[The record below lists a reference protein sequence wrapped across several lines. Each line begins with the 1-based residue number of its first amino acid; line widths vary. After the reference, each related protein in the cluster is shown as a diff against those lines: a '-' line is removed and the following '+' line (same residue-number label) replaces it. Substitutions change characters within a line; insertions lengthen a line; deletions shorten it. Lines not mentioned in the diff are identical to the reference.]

1 MYFDARAAKLLKPG
15 QHLTLDSQPG
25 LRLVC
30 SATRRTWIY
39 RYKSPVDARMRQ
51 VKIGE
56 WPAMSPAAAIV
67 EWEKLRQARD
77 SGRDIAHER
86 RNSRTTARAV
96 SNGEIVPDQI
106 PYTVRRMCDD
116 YLIGHVER
124 HRALKG
130 AKEIRRMFDTMLE
143 PIAHMLP
150 EQVTRS
156 VAFDLINSYAHIPTQ
171 AGKLRTELGAA
182 WTYGHDSGRLGERVP
197 NWWREVMRGRL
208 RSVGRRIDGKTMGT
222 AKRVLT
228 DAEVGELIRWLPNF
242 PALIDD
248 VCTLYLWTCARGAE
262 IVSMEA
268 EEISEEADGL
278 WWTVPHGKTKNV
290 KNESATDLRVP
301 LVGRAEAV
309 VRRRLAVAGRGY
321 LFPSQSGGHVEQ
333 KVISHAVW
341 NRMSY
346 CKSHPQR
353 ERTRLPVEYWAP
365 HDLRRTG
372 RTMLAALGCPME
384 VGESILG
391 HMLPGVE
398 GVYNR
403 HTYDRERREWLLKLS
418 AHLEKCAATPK
429 R

>member
-77 SGRDIAHER
+77 SGRDIANER

-116 YLIGHVER
+116 YLVGHVER

-182 WTYGHDSGRLGERVP
+182 WTYGHDSGRLSEGVP
-197 NWWREVMRGRL
+197 NWWREIMRGRL
-208 RSVGRRIDGKTMGT
+208 RSVGRRIQGKTMGT

-228 DAEVGELIRWLPNF
+228 DVEVGELIRWLPNF
-242 PALIDD
+242 PALVDD
-248 VCTLYLWTCARGAE
+248 VLTLYLWTCARGAE
-262 IVSMEA
+262 IVGMEA

-278 WWTVPHGKTKNV
+278 WWTVPHVKTKNV
-290 KNESATDLRVP
+290 KHEGATDLRVP

-309 VRRRLAVAGRGY
+309 VRRRLAVAGKGY
-321 LFPSQSGGHVEQ
+321 LFPSQTTGHTEQ

-353 ERTRLPVEYWAP
+353 ERARLPVEYWAP

-403 HTYDRERREWLLKLS
+403 HTYDRERREWLLQLS

>member
-1 MYFDARAAKLLKPG
+1 
-15 QHLTLDSQPG
+15 
-25 LRLVC
+25 
-30 SATRRTWIY
+30 
-39 RYKSPVDARMRQ
+39 
-51 VKIGE
+51 
-56 WPAMSPAAAIV
+56 
-67 EWEKLRQARD
+67 
-77 SGRDIAHER
+77 
-86 RNSRTTARAV
+86 
-96 SNGEIVPDQI
+96 
-106 PYTVRRMCDD
+106 
-116 YLIGHVER
+116 
-124 HRALKG
+124 
-130 AKEIRRMFDTMLE
+130 
-143 PIAHMLP
+143 
-150 EQVTRS
+150 
-156 VAFDLINSYAHIPTQ
+156 
-171 AGKLRTELGAA
+171 
-182 WTYGHDSGRLGERVP
+182 
-197 NWWREVMRGRL
+197 MRGRL
-208 RSVGRRIDGKTMGT
+208 RSVGRRIQGKMMGT

-228 DAEVGELIRWLPNF
+228 DVEVGELIRWLPNF
-242 PALIDD
+242 PALVDD

-290 KNESATDLRVP
+290 KNEGATDLRVP

-321 LFPSQSGGHVEQ
+321 LFPSQTSGHTEQ

-341 NRMSY
+341 HRMSY

-353 ERTRLPVEYWAP
+353 ERPRLPVEYWAP